1 VILSLATTKG
11 GPGKTT
17 LAMCLADYWR
27 RQGLMVECLD
37 SDPNKNLT
45 SWLGASSKIPC
56 TAVGED
62 DVVDEATRA
71 ADRSEVVIIDV
82 AGSLARAL
90 VYAISI
96 SDFVLMPAR
105 PDAKDVIEASR
116 TAHHI
121 HSSIKGARKFN
132 ANANIPFA
140 ALLTQVNP
148 RARVTAHSREQL
160 TLLGVP
166 VLTVEVTLRTAYQQA
181 SYGGS
186 PLEDPAVM
194 IDIAAVVAEIME
206 ATNGVP
212 A

>member
-27 RQGLMVECLD
+27 RQGVVVECLD

-45 SWLGASSKIPC
+45 SWLGASSKIQC
-56 TAVGED
+56 TAVSED

-90 VYAISI
+90 VYAISV

-132 ANANIPFA
+132 TNANIPFA

-160 TLLGVP
+160 TSLGVP
-166 VLTVEVTLRTAYQQA
+166 VLTAEVTLRTAYQQA

-206 ATNGVP
+206 AVNGVS

>member
-1 VILSLATTKG
+1 MIVSVATTKG

-17 LAMCLADYWR
+17 VAMCLADFWR
-27 RQGLMVECLD
+27 RQNVSVECLD

-45 SWLGASSKIPC
+45 TWLGSSGKITC
-56 TAVGED
+56 TPVGED

-71 ADRSEVVIIDV
+71 AEQSEVVIIDV

-90 VYAISI
+90 VYAISV
-96 SDFVLMPAR
+96 SDFVLIPAR

-116 TAHHI
+116 TAQHVQA
-121 HSSIKGARKFN
+121 SIKGARKFN
-132 ANANIPFA
+132 PKANIPFA

-148 RARVTAHSREQL
+148 RARVTAHSRDQL

-166 VLTVEVTLRTAYQQA
+166 VLQAEITMRTAYQLA

-186 PLEDPAVM
+186 PLDDGAVM
-194 IDIAAVVAEIME
+194 SDITAVVAELME
-206 ATNGVP
+206 TVDGTSA
-212 A
+212 

>member
-1 VILSLATTKG
+1 
-11 GPGKTT
+11 
-17 LAMCLADYWR
+17 
-27 RQGLMVECLD
+27 VECLD

-45 SWLGASSKIPC
+45 SWLGASSKIQC
-56 TAVGED
+56 TAVSED

-90 VYAISI
+90 VYAISV

-160 TLLGVP
+160 TSLGVP
-166 VLTVEVTLRTAYQQA
+166 VLTAEVTLRTAYQQA

-206 ATNGVP
+206 AVNGVS